1 MSSSQP
7 PSGERNPLG
16 FDELIAILVAFGTMG
31 TIFFWATSKNPNQFG
46 MRNWQFPAVFSAPAV
61 TPGNSTIL
69 TPLPSSDV
77 RSPAPAPATKLIPS
91 QPNAAPIAPI
101 VPIVPIVPIAP
112 VAPLGPILPAIPP
125 QGAIVVPQTPIARET
140 PPAII
145 TKPKAPKPT
154 VGPVKFSDM
163 PDKYWARPF
172 IVALVDRKIFTD
184 FTDNKFRPDE
194 PMTRAELARLIERM
208 SDKKETRKPINF
220 EDVKDKNPAA
230 SAIDGSVQKGF
241 LKGYPNNE
249 FRPTKDVPRVEV
261 IVALASGLNL
271 KKEGNPTKILQVYTD
286 RQKVPK
292 WAVDKVAAAT
302 KAGIV
307 VNHPKP
313 TLLQPNKT
321 ATRAEVAAM
330 IYQSMA
336 KKGKV
341 PAKPSKYVIEQVKSS
356 K

>member
-1 MSSSQP
+1 MFPQP
-7 PSGERNPLG
+7 PSGKRNPLG

-31 TIFFWATSKNPNQFG
+31 AIFFWVTGRNPDRLNA
-46 MRNWQFPAVFSAPAV
+46 RSWQFPAVFSQPAAAPE
-61 TPGNSTIL
+61 SQKIL
-69 TPLPSSDV
+69 KPVPPSSDV
-77 RSPAPAPATKLIPS
+77 RSPATILLPS
-91 QPNAAPIAPI
+91 QPDI
-101 VPIVPIVPIAP
+101 VP
-112 VAPLGPILPAIPP
+112 VAPLGPVLPVFPRM
-125 QGAIVVPQTPIARET
+125 GTIVVPQEPIGRST
-140 PPAII
+140 VPPVII
-145 TKPKAPKPT
+145 KPKAAKPK
-154 VGPVKFSDM
+154 VGAVKLSDV
-163 PDKYWARPF
+163 PEKYWARPF

-184 FTDNKFRPDE
+184 LSDNKFRPDE
-194 PMTRAELARLIERM
+194 TMTRAELARLIERM
-208 SDKKETRKPINF
+208 SDKEPSRKPINF

-271 KKEGNPTKILQVYTD
+271 KQEQNTSKILQVYTD
-286 RQKVPK
+286 RKKVPK
-292 WAVDKVAAAT
+292 WAINKVAAAT

-330 IYQSMA
+330 IYQAMV

-341 PAKPSKYVIEQVKSS
+341 PVNPSEYVVEPLKSS
-356 K
+356 R